1 MYLKPSRP
9 NIQRQYFITP
19 IRVLYLKRVAYP
31 RLPWVGQ
38 PYRYET
44 LTCNRDEVKA
54 SRSFFI
60 RSIDSSLALS
70 ACYYHV
76 PCANMHSSLPHTTW
90 YGDSIFWNFFANHH
104 HAMLC
109 CSLQQ
114 HQPRLNG
121 LIDSVWVRSLLRR
134 VILLPVP
141 KMYFYLCIFKTV
153 INSVLINFN
162 DSKLLSHVV
171 CIHVYWF
178 RYM

>member
-60 RSIDSSLALS
+60 RSIDSSLS
-70 ACYYHV
+70 ACNATTMFHV
-76 PCANMHSSLPHTTW
+76 LICIQAYRILP
-90 YGDSIFWNFFANHH
+90 DMEILFWNFFANRH

-114 HQPRLNG
+114 HQPRLNR
-121 LIDSVWVRSLLRR
+121 LIDSVWVRSLLPMCNPATTCTCTQN
-134 VILLPVP
+134 VFFTFAYP
-141 KMYFYLCIFKTV
+141 K
-153 INSVLINFN
+153 
-162 DSKLLSHVV
+162 LSSIV
-171 CIHVYWF
+171 F
-178 RYM
+178 